1 MSLPVQTLSSILIN
15 AGICTQ
21 QTLAEIL
28 KEAEST
34 KKSPETVLF
43 ERKLLTDEKLGQL
56 VASAYKL
63 PFIKLKDVTILD
75 DVFTL
80 IPERIATSQKMICF
94 AMDSAHVNVAMAVP
108 AQHEV
113 FSMLAKKTGLTVQ
126 LYVAGESDIDA
137 TLSQYKKDLQ
147 KTVDGLIKDDR
158 LVRPSETDDPPVAKI
173 VDALI
178 ETAFKEKASDIHM
191 EPEEKGAIVRLRIDG
206 VLHEVLKVSKYLHDR
221 MVTRIKVLS
230 NLRTDEHLAAQ
241 DGKLKVEVESERIDV
256 RVSVLPIVE
265 GEKVVM
271 RLLAS
276 SNQNYSL
283 SNLGMSEI
291 DLAKVE
297 RAYSKSFGMV
307 LSTGPTGS
315 GKTTSIYSMLKV
327 INTRE
332 KNLSTIEDPVEY
344 RILGANQVQVNA
356 KTNLTFAN
364 GLRSLLRQDPNIIM
378 VGEIR
383 DGETAG
389 IAVNAALTGH
399 LVFSTLHTNDAVTAI
414 PRLVDMKVEPFLV
427 ASTVN
432 LIIAQRLVRK
442 ICDFCRV
449 SHTIALE
456 ELEKNLPQDIIEK
469 HYKPIGKEKEIR
481 MYKGKGCKVCHM
493 TGYQGRIGVYE
504 VLEVTKPI
512 RELISKRVDS
522 DALLAGAIEQGM
534 STMLDDGLQK
544 VAKGLTTIEEVL
556 RVTKTEFV

>member
-1 MSLPVQTLSSILIN
+1 
-15 AGICTQ
+15 
-21 QTLAEIL
+21 
-28 KEAEST
+28 
-34 KKSPETVLF
+34 
-43 ERKLLTDEKLGQL
+43 
-56 VASAYKL
+56 
-63 PFIKLKDVTILD
+63 
-75 DVFTL
+75 
-80 IPERIATSQKMICF
+80 
-94 AMDSAHVNVAMAVP
+94 
-108 AQHEV
+108 
-113 FSMLAKKTGLTVQ
+113 
-126 LYVAGESDIDA
+126 
-137 TLSQYKKDLQ
+137 
-147 KTVDGLIKDDR
+147 
-158 LVRPSETDDPPVAKI
+158 
-173 VDALI
+173 
-178 ETAFKEKASDIHM
+178 
-191 EPEEKGAIVRLRIDG
+191 
-206 VLHEVLKVSKYLHDR
+206 
-221 MVTRIKVLS
+221 
-230 NLRTDEHLAAQ
+230 
-241 DGKLKVEVESERIDV
+241 
-256 RVSVLPIVE
+256 
-265 GEKVVM
+265 
-271 RLLAS
+271 
-276 SNQNYSL
+276 
-283 SNLGMSEI
+283 
-291 DLAKVE
+291 
-297 RAYSKSFGMV
+297 
-307 LSTGPTGS
+307 
-315 GKTTSIYSMLKV
+315 MLKV

-442 ICDFCRV
+442 ICDSCRI

-456 ELEKNLPQDIIEK
+456 ELEKNLPEDIIEK
-469 HYKPIGKEKEIR
+469 HYKPVGKEKEIR

-504 VLEVTKPI
+504 VLEITKPI
-512 RELISKRVDS
+512 RELISKGVDS
-522 DALLAGAIEQGM
+522 DALLTEAIKEGM